1 MNITLTGTKITQDNK
16 FLAFEKNNGVD
27 VINITVDTDESW
39 TYKLDV
45 KYPEKCCSG
54 EQLYNIINLTRNG
67 NTCTA
72 VLTKDMLPFTGKYIM
87 QLRGISGDKVA
98 HSDTFDAWV
107 KYSIEPASTY
117 DPVPSEFYQ
126 IEDNITEINNN
137 PPKPSENGYWLIWD
151 VTTHQYKESAIP
163 LPDGTLPEVNLDTSG
178 KYLSNDGKKAYWAE
192 VQTGT
197 ESKID
202 KIEVNNVEQ
211 PIIDKTV
218 NIAVPT
224 NTSDLFN
231 DSGYITNEALDSYAT
246 KADLPTKVS
255 QLENDSKF
263 INESALDGYAKT
275 ADIPTKTSQLN
286 NDSGYIT
293 ANDVPVKSVD
303 GATGDVVTNAVKT
316 TVQTLTDAQK
326 QQARD
331 NIGVVDVPTPSA
343 ENVGKI
349 PVSKQVGDGYKYVME
364 DKSTSDLSLGL
375 TGASVEQVPVVASV
389 DTQGKPTTWVPSS
402 APGILLVTITAEHD
416 SGESKLI
423 CDRTNAEIYEA
434 FSAGKIVMADIPN
447 WLSENRMRCIYAN
460 DTTARFSVVTRGSA
474 ASAIQSFMVSTST
487 TLGVQTVIMDD
498 EALLITFTGSPDN
511 AGRLI
516 TFDMMGAP
524 FITQFNGLLYGEQ
537 DGSVTS
543 LGVVTEDDNGKF
555 LRVVDGMWQA
565 VTVDNANGGSETWEK
580 LVDVTLE
587 EAVDTVTYTFDNCKR
602 IKALINPALSAA
614 VSGWKKITVNNIV
627 YLTLNSNI
635 QIHQGV
641 YYKIDSEYPP
651 YVEASLDV
659 VSRTSVQGING
670 GVRTAVLE
678 NIAPDGITQ
687 FGCSTPEILIAGT
700 KIQIWGVKS

>member
-137 PPKPSENGYWLIWD
+137 PPKPGENGYWLIWD
-151 VTTHQYKESAIP
+151 AVTHQYKESAIP
-163 LPDGTLPEVNLDTSG
+163 LPDGTLPEVTADTSG

-192 VQTGT
+192 VQAGT
-197 ESKID
+197 EGKID

-211 PIIDKTV
+211 PIVDKTV

-224 NTSDLFN
+224 KTSDLSN

-326 QQARD
+326 AQARD

-375 TGASVEQVPVVASV
+375 TGTTVGQAATVKSV
-389 DTQGKPTTWVPSS
+389 DTNGKPTSWEPSS
-402 APGILLVTITAEHD
+402 APGILSVTILPNGNT
-416 SGESKLI
+416 GEFT
-423 CDRTNAEIYEA
+423 CDKTNAEIYEA
-434 FSAGKIVMADIPN
+434 FSAGKIVICALTGYDRMQCVSAGAEYALFLVVSSGNGNASVSAVDIN
-447 WLSENRMRCIYAN
+447 TNG
-460 DTTARFSVVTRGSA
+460 DT
-474 ASAIQSFMVSTST
+474 
-487 TLGVQTVIMDD
+487 QTVYIRD
-498 EALLITFTGSPDN
+498 EVMLVAVPSSPN
-511 AGRLI
+511 NMNKLI
-516 TFDMMGAP
+516 TFDGMGVPIVAE
-524 FITQFNGLLYGEQ
+524 FNGLLYGEQ

-565 VTVDNANGGSETWEK
+565 VTVDNANGGS
-580 LVDVTLE
+580 
-587 EAVDTVTYTFDNCKR
+587 F
-602 IKALINPALSAA
+602 
-614 VSGWKKITVNNIV
+614 
-627 YLTLNSNI
+627 
-635 QIHQGV
+635 
-641 YYKIDSEYPP
+641 
-651 YVEASLDV
+651 
-659 VSRTSVQGING
+659 
-670 GVRTAVLE
+670 
-678 NIAPDGITQ
+678 
-687 FGCSTPEILIAGT
+687 
-700 KIQIWGVKS
+700 